1 MKLYLINTG
10 MTLSILCFYLGY
22 LARIKNNSLH
32 RIINSI
38 GIFFNLSTAVFL
50 LAGKY
55 LMGGIESMGIVPLVP
70 LWAVNVHRFFALIS
84 LILMLSMGITGY
96 LRKTKI
102 HKQLHLVFLFLYTII
117 YISGMLIFQNG

>member
-1 MKLYLINTG
+1 MKLYIINAG
-10 MTLSILCFYLGY
+10 MTLSIVCFYIGY
-22 LARIKNNSLH
+22 LVRIKNNSLH

-38 GIFFNLSTAVFL
+38 GIFFNLSAAVFL
-50 LAGKY
+50 LSGKY
-55 LMGGIESMGIVPLVP
+55 LMGGIEAMGIVPLVP

-96 LRKTKI
+96 LRKTKL
-102 HKQLHLVFLFLYTII
+102 HKQLHLYFLFLYTII

>member
-1 MKLYLINTG
+1 MKLYIINAG
-10 MTLSILCFYLGY
+10 MTLSILCFYIGY
-22 LARIKNNSLH
+22 LVRIKNNSLH

-38 GIFFNLSTAVFL
+38 GIFFNLSAAVFL
-50 LAGKY
+50 LSGKY
-55 LMGGIESMGIVPLVP
+55 LMGGIEAMGIVPLVP

-96 LRKTKI
+96 LRKTKL
-102 HKQLHLVFLFLYTII
+102 HKQLHLYFLFLYTII